1 MEYVWNH
8 ANVFTGLGLWITHRF
23 EQKYSTQYYLY
34 GRSVSHKFSKWFFN
48 VCTLQDWSTEGYQL
62 LMVREILSIQ
72 TPTADDNDFESPL
85 SAKTTMLVQMD
96 FLKSVL
102 TVNPCMVRY

>member
-1 MEYVWNH
+1 
-8 ANVFTGLGLWITHRF
+8 
-23 EQKYSTQYYLY
+23 
-34 GRSVSHKFSKWFFN
+34 
-48 VCTLQDWSTEGYQL
+48 
-62 LMVREILSIQ
+62 MVREILSIQ
-72 TPTADDNDFESPL
+72 TPTEDDNDFESPL